1 MTAQHETYPT
11 VEYLIDKFADWLK
24 HRRELSEIRRM
35 NRTDFDLIAR
45 DLRVSPDDLGRL
57 VEAGQHSADEMPK
70 MLKALGID
78 VADLAR
84 TEPLLVRDMQRVCS
98 LCSDKAHC
106 RAELAEGTAAQHYKD
121 YCPNA
126 PSIEALGQAGKEVTG
141 RMLSGGATT

>member
-11 VEYLIDKFADWLK
+11 VEFWIGKFAGWIK
-24 HRRELSEIRRM
+24 HRRELNEVRRM

-45 DLRVSPDDLGRL
+45 DLRVSPDDLDRL
-57 VEAGQHSADEMPK
+57 VGAGAHSADEMPK

-84 TEPLLVRDMQRVCS
+84 AEPLMVRDMQRVCS
-98 LCSDKAHC
+98 LCRDKAHC
-106 RAELAEGTAAQHYKD
+106 HGELADGTAAQHYRD

-126 PSIEALGQAGKEVTG
+126 PTIDALGELAKH
-141 RMLSGGATT
+141 